1 MQKRRK
7 CKNYFEIMN
16 YTSSIICHLSLFR
29 ELIIFC
35 NLQKTAMISTKFV
48 YGKKNKTFHVWW
60 QLCIIYVLAAY
71 KICHHRKFREVC
83 LFYNVRFERFFIF
96 VEKMQNFRKFG
107 CVLDTS
113 IRIYISICNHFLN
126 WENVRLTST

>member
-7 CKNYFEIMN
+7 CKNYFEIIN
-16 YTSSIICHLSLFR
+16 YTSSIICYLSLFR

-35 NLQKTAMISTKFV
+35 NLQKTAMISTQFV
-48 YGKKNKTFHVWW
+48 YRKKTKFHVWW

-71 KICHHRKFREVC
+71 SICHHSKCREVC

-96 VEKMQNFRKFG
+96 VEKMQNFLKFS